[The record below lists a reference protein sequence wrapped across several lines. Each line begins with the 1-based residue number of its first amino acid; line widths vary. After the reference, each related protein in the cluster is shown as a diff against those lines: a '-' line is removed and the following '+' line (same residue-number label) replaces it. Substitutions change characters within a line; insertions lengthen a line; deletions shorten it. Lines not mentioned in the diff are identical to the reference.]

1 MAELTQTGGKGERE
15 RGTPEKARAVRPLYD
30 ICGANFDRSSHKDL
44 TTIDL
49 SVLGAVTVNEVINQR
64 YHDTATDN
72 VA

>member
-1 MAELTQTGGKGERE
+1 
-15 RGTPEKARAVRPLYD
+15 VRPLYD
-30 ICGANFDRSSHKDL
+30 ICGANFDRSSHKDF